1 MINADQN
8 NLEEISKNIKNF
20 GVTKKNNWMSHE
32 DIQKVQM
39 H

>member
-20 GVTKKNNWMSHE
+20 GVTKKNIWMH
-32 DIQKVQM
+32 VTVVV
-39 H
+39 